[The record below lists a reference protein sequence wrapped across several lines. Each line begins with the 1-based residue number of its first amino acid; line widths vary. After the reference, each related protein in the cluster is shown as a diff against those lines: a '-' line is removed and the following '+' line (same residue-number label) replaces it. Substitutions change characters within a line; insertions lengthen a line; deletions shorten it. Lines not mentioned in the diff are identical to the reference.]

1 MSFDGILATCSFD
14 PSGQED
20 DSGQRITVGCAYLPA
35 PILYIP
41 ALPPALFDF
50 FRGFFA
56 RFFATKNHMIS
67 AVSE

>member
-1 MSFDGILATCSFD
+1 MAFLATCSFD

-41 ALPPALFDF
+41 ALAPVLFDF

-56 RFFATKNHMIS
+56 GFLAIQNHVIS
-67 AVSE
+67 VVGE